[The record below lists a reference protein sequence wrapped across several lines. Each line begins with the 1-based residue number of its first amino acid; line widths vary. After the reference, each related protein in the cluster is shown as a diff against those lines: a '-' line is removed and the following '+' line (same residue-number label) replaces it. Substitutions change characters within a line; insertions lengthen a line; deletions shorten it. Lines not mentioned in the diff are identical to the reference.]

1 VDHRRQP
8 RHHRRS
14 ARHLTAHPS
23 RCHRA
28 RPCTQL
34 WPAVWHCSG
43 GAVRV
48 AAVTWRR
55 RGTYDGCR
63 RWKCRH
69 PHDDKR
75 APVVST
81 VSCMSSPT
89 RTGLA
94 TLRSVSTAT
103 KVNASWQGSEHPV
116 AVHLQLSTVRLGQ
129 LSEESLS
136 PARALVIRSAVAST
150 LASPLWL
157 SVSTLRIDTFRARE
171 LGGGCPPGSST
182 SRRLHHRWL

>member
-1 VDHRRQP
+1 MHVQSHKNR
-8 RHHRRS
+8 
-14 ARHLTAHPS
+14 ARHP
-23 RCHRA
+23 
-28 RPCTQL
+28 PFGVDGYQ
-34 WPAVWHCSG
+34 G
-43 GAVRV
+43 ERV
-48 AAVTWRR
+48 V
-55 RGTYDGCR
+55 
-63 RWKCRH
+63 
-69 PHDDKR
+69 
-75 APVVST
+75 
-81 VSCMSSPT
+81 
-89 RTGLA
+89 
-94 TLRSVSTAT
+94 
-103 KVNASWQGSEHPV
+103 QGSEHPV